1 VQQSATKI
9 QQDTCDLLFEL
20 SNLDRLNILL
30 EIKKTPMRISHVSKK
45 FKSTIPE
52 TSRNI
57 SRLHSA
63 RLINRDS
70 QGIFHLS
77 PYGEEALS
85 ILQGFFFISNHRSYF
100 ENHTPSALPQEF
112 ATGIG
117 SLLDSDF
124 TGDVTKSMF
133 NVEKTIR
140 ESQEYILVM
149 VDQLLA
155 NGVQLVGEA
164 ITRGVEFKKISQQTM
179 IIPPEIQDLVNN
191 PVFQRGA
198 RAKKAESRYL
208 EKVDVTIIT
217 SEKELAILAFPNF
230 EGKFD
235 FVGFHSTNESALNW
249 ARSLFFYYWN
259 KAKP

>member
-1 VQQSATKI
+1 VLPSATRL

-20 SNLDRLNILL
+20 SNVDRLNILL
-30 EIKKTPMRISHVSKK
+30 EIKKSPMRISQVSKK
-45 FKSTIPE
+45 FKSTVPE

-57 SRLHSA
+57 LRLHA
-63 RLINRDS
+63 AKLISKDS

-85 ILQGFFFISNHRSYF
+85 ILQGFFFISNNRSYF
-100 ENHTPSALPQEF
+100 ENHTPSKLPQEF

-117 SLLDSDF
+117 SLLNSNF
-124 TGDVTKSMF
+124 TRDITHSMF

-140 ESQEYILVM
+140 ESQEFILVM

-155 NGVQLVGEA
+155 TGVQLAGEA
-164 ITRGVEFKKISQQTM
+164 ITRGVEFKKISPQTM
-179 IIPPEIQDLVNN
+179 IIPAEIQDLVDN
-191 PVFQRGA
+191 PVFQKGA

-208 EKVDVTIIT
+208 DKVDVTIIT

-235 FVGFHSTNESALNW
+235 FVGFHSTNDSALNW
-249 ARSLFFYYWN
+249 ARSLFLYYWN
-259 KAKP
+259 KAKS